1 MPHYVSFGIARF
13 FSAGHLRTVLRP
25 QRRVGVPLIEEVFE
39 EYDVVR
45 LQPAI
50 KFLAGIVVNEIC
62 RRIVIGVFKIDAMFG
77 IGIGLVDPVNKR
89 LFIPDDEKI
98 TIEQG

>member
-1 MPHYVSFGIARF
+1 MRLFFPHNNGHFLHIKDLKNGSILP
-13 FSAGHLRTVLRP
+13 AGV
-25 QRRVGVPLIEEVFE
+25 EEVFE